1 MNKDKLSK
9 DAAKLDKKIK
19 ELAKTTT
26 RKFTQDKS
34 SGDYQFHG
42 NATKP
47 KTSNVKKQKW
57 ILINKR
63 GQLRGILDHIAF
75 NTRISAKEWFQ
86 RTSDLSGGT
95 IDIDDFYYVLK
106 NEEYELLKELDALDK
121 LDAINMISDLDVN

>member
-1 MNKDKLSK
+1 MNEDKLSK

-47 KTSNVKKQKW
+47 KTSKAKKQKW
-57 ILINKR
+57 ILVNKQ
-63 GQLRGILDHIAF
+63 GKLSGILDHIAF
-75 NTRISAKEWFQ
+75 NTRESAKSWFQ
-86 RTSDLSGGT
+86 RTSDISGGT
-95 IDIDDFYYVLK
+95 LKIEDHYYVLK
-106 NEEYELLKELDALDK
+106 NERKVHQLNSSQIIAQRC
-121 LDAINMISDLDVN
+121 

>member
-47 KTSNVKKQKW
+47 KTSKAKKQKW
-57 ILINKR
+57 ILVNKQ
-63 GQLRGILDHIAF
+63 GKLSGILDHIAF
-75 NTRISAKEWFQ
+75 NTRESAKSWFQ
-86 RTSDLSGGT
+86 RTSDISGGT
-95 IDIDDFYYVLK
+95 LKIEDHYYVLK
-106 NEEYELLKELDALDK
+106 NEEYEFLRELEVLD
-121 LDAINMISDLDVN
+121 LIDDRDIN